1 MRVDDKNIDMRHT
14 FKNGPQKIVDVGTS
28 LKVEFESYGITKKNK
43 MKEDLIEKFIADPIV
58 SELINRRKEFTLVG
72 GAVVDIME
80 DRKPKDYDFIE
91 LHSSVVEDLDFVC
104 DSRWSGTFKF
114 KGETIQLLKTS
125 TNDFEFRISQS
136 KLHLPT
142 IYGDTTDP
150 VSKLKLTYDEISFEN
165 KVLIPIGYKK
175 DTVMRCLYRIPHWR
189 KKGYT
194 LQDVTYY
201 SLLEQIGSSSIQKNS
216 K

>member
-1 MRVDDKNIDMRHT
+1 MKDNREFID
-14 FKNGPQKIVDVGTS
+14 
-28 LKVEFESYGITKKNK
+28 
-43 MKEDLIEKFIADPIV
+43 KFIADPIV
-58 SELINRRKEFTLVG
+58 SELINRRARFTLVG

-80 DRKPKDYDFIE
+80 GRKPKDYDFTE
-91 LHSSVVEDLDFVC
+91 LNPYVVEDMDFVC

-114 KGETIQLLKTS
+114 KGEIIQLLKTS

-136 KLHLPT
+136 KLHLPM
-142 IYGDTTDP
+142 IYGNSTDP
-150 VSKLKLTYDEISFEN
+150 ISNLKLTYDKISFEN
-165 KVLIPIGYKK
+165 KVLIPIGYGK

-201 SLLEQIGSSSIQKNS
+201 SLLEQIGSNGIQKNS